1 MKTVLLSHLPTFN
14 SWRGSRF
21 SLAAFLSALA
31 DLGRPSLNHSPFTQW
46 RMILQSLELPRVS
59 WKGSIIAG
67 CSCFCRYHKR
77 AFRFGCVHRH
87 VDEMLFSPKCKSLEV
102 SSYPWISASLIAF
115 NEANPFS
122 QLLLLG
128 FCSSGS
134 QLWWGGAY
142 LTGQDPQLLFHFHSP
157 WSMLASF
164 AGEPLSASSFWQH

>member
-102 SSYPWISASLIAF
+102 SSYLAYKISLNFCQAHCFQWSKSFLTASITW
-115 NEANPFS
+115 
-122 QLLLLG
+122 LLLFRITALVG
-128 FCSSGS
+128 
-134 QLWWGGAY
+134 WGIPDW
-142 LTGQDPQLLFHFHSP
+142 TGPTAAF
-157 WSMLASF
+157 
-164 AGEPLSASSFWQH
+164 PLS